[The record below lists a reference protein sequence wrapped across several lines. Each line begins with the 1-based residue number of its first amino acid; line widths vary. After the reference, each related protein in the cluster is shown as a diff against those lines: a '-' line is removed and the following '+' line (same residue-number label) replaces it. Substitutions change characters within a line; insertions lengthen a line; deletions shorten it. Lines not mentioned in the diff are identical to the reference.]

1 MDLSNIYN
9 IQKNYF
15 LRGNT
20 LSVSFRKQQL
30 KKLYEAINRYEDAIV
45 DALKKDLGKS
55 REESYMS
62 EIGMVKSEISHM
74 LKHVSSYAKRHYV
87 PSPLAQFVS
96 ELYKS
101 CSLWRDI
108 DHVTLELSIS
118 FNIRSI
124 GMCHCVWRYGS
135 FEAISC
141 FSIYKSGD
149 EKNHF

>member
-9 IQKNYF
+9 RQKNYV

-74 LKHVSSYAKRHYV
+74 
-87 PSPLAQFVS
+87 
-96 ELYKS
+96 
-101 CSLWRDI
+101 
-108 DHVTLELSIS
+108 
-118 FNIRSI
+118 
-124 GMCHCVWRYGS
+124 
-135 FEAISC
+135 
-141 FSIYKSGD
+141 
-149 EKNHF
+149 